1 MGSIFKTTR
10 RNQDLD
16 MELKVKLQKPVNK
29 KQEKRKWKGN
39 ADDTPS
45 IFFLSWRM
53 EKSLKIGLGDVPPPS
68 SFTYSI
74 SKIN

>member
-1 MGSIFKTTR
+1 
-10 RNQDLD
+10 

-29 KQEKRKWKGN
+29 KQEKRKWKGKNAGN

-53 EKSLKIGLGDVPPPS
+53 EKSLKIGLGDIPGLPPFLPTP
-68 SFTYSI
+68 FQR
-74 SKIN
+74 